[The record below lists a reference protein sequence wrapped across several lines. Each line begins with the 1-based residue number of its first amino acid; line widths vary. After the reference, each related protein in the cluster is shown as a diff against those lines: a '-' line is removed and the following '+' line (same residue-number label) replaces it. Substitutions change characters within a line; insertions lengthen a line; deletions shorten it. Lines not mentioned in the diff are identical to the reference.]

1 MQANSITSHVG
12 TEQVE
17 DHAARG
23 RRFSLT
29 QFELLQLGMFH
40 VGYVRAVT
48 SDSGDVEIVVHGA
61 DGQAVA
67 EADSIEFAAEAADE
81 LGLALVAV
89 H

>member
-1 MQANSITSHVG
+1 MQANSINSHVG
-12 TEQVE
+12 TDPVE
-17 DHAARG
+17 DRAAP

-40 VGYVRAVT
+40 VGYVRTVT
-48 SDSGDVEIVVHGA
+48 SDRGDVEIVLHGA